1 MVNEDAASR
10 LKTLAF
16 MLKFGHDLFSAPDI
30 EAVAAMA
37 ASDSRTILAFRNSA
51 LFEIREKRELILL
64 GQFAQSVCNPHS
76 SAALDFKELAAGANF
91 DGQDSC
97 IIRGKRDGSYCLC
110 CKLSSPARYGAEF
123 IWLLEYEHEIPENIV
138 NAAKLLGRSIAE
150 ALAFAGLSAN
160 SSWKRRKK
168 IKKFWKYAAI
178 FAILLAAMFI
188 PVPESTTAEFILQP
202 EQTTAAYA
210 WFDGPI
216 SKCFKQEGDIV
227 RKGEVVARYDTAQLE
242 YKLANARSTLQEIEA
257 ELALEQQNAFTDE
270 SKLGKAKLLQ
280 AKCDSMRI
288 AVQEAQWYLKHA
300 DIVAPADGILTLATG
315 RAEQLTG
322 KAVRTGDKLF
332 DVLSTKRAVAE
343 IQIPEQESSIL
354 QQEFTIKLYL
364 YTRPEESIT
373 ARVIEIAPHS
383 ELTERQTYCYPVLA
397 KLPENQALPE
407 LRFGMRGTA
416 KLSGKRVFAGYYLFK
431 SLILYFRKW

>member
-1 MVNEDAASR
+1 M
-10 LKTLAF
+10 
-16 MLKFGHDLFSAPDI
+16 
-30 EAVAAMA
+30 
-37 ASDSRTILAFRNSA
+37 
-51 LFEIREKRELILL
+51 
-64 GQFAQSVCNPHS
+64 
-76 SAALDFKELAAGANF
+76 
-91 DGQDSC
+91 
-97 IIRGKRDGSYCLC
+97 
-110 CKLSSPARYGAEF
+110 
-123 IWLLEYEHEIPENIV
+123 
-138 NAAKLLGRSIAE
+138 
-150 ALAFAGLSAN
+150 
-160 SSWKRRKK
+160 
-168 IKKFWKYAAI
+168 
-178 FAILLAAMFI
+178 
-188 PVPESTTAEFILQP
+188 
-202 EQTTAAYA
+202 
-210 WFDGPI
+210 
-216 SKCFKQEGDIV
+216 
-227 RKGEVVARYDTAQLE
+227 E

-288 AVQEAQWYLKHA
+288 AVQEAQWYLEHA